1 MRFRDILTTA
11 IQSTFRSKLR
21 TTLTVIA
28 IFIGAFT
35 LTTTSA
41 IGTGVSNYIAAQVG
55 AIGAADVLLVNKAPD
70 GEAIVED
77 DGPQPYDPDSSSEAT
92 GGGASGPVALPGA
105 GVGLSPEDVDAL
117 RDIDGVLAV
126 TPLAGVSADWIE
138 FDDNG
143 RFQVS
148 LNIAA
153 GVSPADLAAGDALDN
168 DTDAFE
174 VLLPTSYLEN
184 MGFADAAAAVGET
197 VTFGLTDY
205 LGDAHEVSATVAGVQ
220 NESLLGSGVGL
231 NSAMANE
238 LERVTSTGKPDN
250 VETTFVSATVQIPAD
265 STPEDIAAIK
275 ERLADE
281 GFTAQTLE
289 DQLGSFQLVI
299 NGIVGVL
306 NAFAVIALLAAGF
319 GIVNTLL
326 MSVQERTREIG
337 LMKAMGM
344 SGGRVFSL
352 FSLEAIFIGFL
363 GSALG
368 ALASIAVGVPLSG
381 LLSRTV
387 LSGLPGLD
395 ILQYAPGSV
404 ATVILVVMALAFVAG
419 TLPARRA
426 ARQNPIDALR
436 YE

>member
-1 MRFRDILTTA
+1 MKFRDILGTA

-21 TTLTVIA
+21 TTLTVVA

-55 AIGAADVLLVNKAPD
+55 AIGSADVLTVTKAPD
-70 GEAIVED
+70 GEVVEAG
-77 DGPQPYDPDSSSEAT
+77 DGPQPYDPDAT
-92 GGGASGPVALPGA
+92 SADGGSSGPIALPGA
-105 GVGLSPEDVDAL
+105 GGAMTPEDVETL
-117 RDIDGVLAV
+117 RGIDGVLAV
-126 TPLAGVSADWIE
+126 TPLARVSAEWIE
-138 FDDNG
+138 YGDNG

-148 LNIAA
+148 VNIAA
-153 GVSPADLAAGDALDN
+153 GVSPADLAAGVALDN

-184 MGFADAAAAVGET
+184 LGFADADSAVGET
-197 VTFGLTDY
+197 VVFGLTDY
-205 LGDAHEVSATVAGVQ
+205 LGVAHEVSATVVGVQ

-238 LERVTSTGKPDN
+238 FETVTSTGKPDN
-250 VETTFVSATVQIPAD
+250 VDTTYISATVQIAAD
-265 STPEDIAAIK
+265 STPEQIAEMK
-275 ERLADE
+275 DRLAAE

-289 DQLGSFQLVI
+289 DQLGAFQLVI

-352 FSLEAIFIGFL
+352 FSLEAVFIGFL

-368 ALASIAVGVPLSG
+368 AIVSIAIGIPLSG

>member
-1 MRFRDILTTA
+1 VRFRDLLGTA
-11 IQSTFRSKLR
+11 VQSTFRSKLR
-21 TTLTVIA
+21 TSLTVIA

-41 IGTGVSNYIAAQVG
+41 IGTGVSDYIAAQVG
-55 AIGAADVLLVNKAPD
+55 AIGSADVLLVDRAPE
-70 GEAIVED
+70 GQPAAED
-77 DGPQPYDPDSSSEAT
+77 DGPQPYDPDAAET
-92 GGGASGPVALPGA
+92 RTDGASGPVALPGA
-105 GVGLSPEDVDAL
+105 GVGLSPEDVETL
-117 RDIDGVLAV
+117 RGIEGVLSV
-126 TPLAGVSADWIE
+126 TPLTGASADWVE
-138 FDDNG
+138 FADNG
-143 RFQVS
+143 RYQVS
-148 LNIAA
+148 VNIAA
-153 GVSPADLAAGDALDN
+153 GVSPADLAAGVALDN
-168 DTDAFE
+168 DTTDFE
-174 VLLPTSYLEN
+174 VLLPTSYIEN
-184 MGFADAAAAVGET
+184 LGFADAEGAVGES
-197 VTFGLTDY
+197 VTLGLTDY
-205 LGDAHEVSATVAGVQ
+205 LGEAHEVSATVVGVQ
-220 NESLLGSGVGL
+220 NDSLLGSGVGL
-231 NSAMANE
+231 NSALANE
-238 LERVTSTGKPDN
+238 LERVTSTGKPEN
-250 VETTFVSATVQIPAD
+250 IETTYVSATVQVASG
-265 STPEDIAAIK
+265 STPEDIDAVK
-275 ERLADE
+275 ERLTDA

-344 SGGRVFSL
+344 SRGRVFSL
-352 FSLEAIFIGFL
+352 FSLEAVFIGFL

-368 ALASIAVGVPLSG
+368 AAVSIAVGVPLSAM
-381 LLSRTV
+381 LSRTV

-395 ILQYAPGSV
+395 ILQYSPASV
-404 ATVILVVMALAFVAG
+404 ATVIIVVMALAFVAG

>member
-1 MRFRDILTTA
+1 MKFRDILATA
-11 IQSTFRSKLR
+11 VQSTFRSKLR

-41 IGTGVSNYIAAQVG
+41 IGTGVSNYITAQVD
-55 AIGAADVLLVNKAPD
+55 AIGSADVLTVSKAPD
-70 GEAIVED
+70 GEVIEAT
-77 DGPQPYDPDSSSEAT
+77 DGPQPYDPDAPSADAGS
-92 GGGASGPVALPGA
+92 SGPVALPGA
-105 GVGLSPEDVDAL
+105 GTGLSPEDIDTL
-117 RDIDGVLAV
+117 RGIEGVLAV
-126 TPLAGVSADWIE
+126 TPLARVSADWIE
-138 FDDNG
+138 FDGNG
-143 RFQVS
+143 KFQVS
-148 LNIAA
+148 INIAA
-153 GVSPADLAAGDALDN
+153 GVSPEDLAAGGALDN
-168 DTDAFE
+168 DTDEFE

-184 MGFADAAAAVGET
+184 LGFDDAEAAVGET

-205 LGDAHEVSATVAGVQ
+205 LGEAHEVSATVVGVQ

-238 LERVTSTGKPDN
+238 IASVTSTGKPDN
-250 VETTFVSATVQIPAD
+250 VETTYLSATVQIAAD
-265 STPEDIAAIK
+265 STPEDIAEIK
-275 ERLADE
+275 DRLADE

-352 FSLEAIFIGFL
+352 FSLEAVFIGFL

-368 ALASIAVGVPLSG
+368 ALVSIAIGIPLSG
-381 LLSRTV
+381 LLSSTV

>member
-1 MRFRDILTTA
+1 MNARDIVGTA
-11 IQSTFRSKLR
+11 IQSTLRSKLR

-41 IGTGVSNYIAAQVG
+41 IGTGVSDYITAQVG
-55 AIGAADVLLVNKAPD
+55 AIGSADVLTVSKAAD
-70 GEAIVED
+70 GEAATEG
-77 DGPQPYDPDSSSEAT
+77 DGPQPYDPDAASAGA
-92 GGGASGPVALPGA
+92 GGGPSGPVALPGA
-105 GVGLSPEDVDAL
+105 GAALTPDDVAVL

-126 TPLAGVSADWIE
+126 TPLAQVSPDWIE
-138 FDDNG
+138 FADNG

-148 LNIAA
+148 VNIAA
-153 GVSPADLAAGDALDN
+153 GVSPADLAAGSALDN
-168 DTDAFE
+168 ATDE
-174 VLLPTSYLEN
+174 SQILLPTSYLEN
-184 MGFADAAAAVGET
+184 LGFDDADAAVGET

-205 LGDAHEVSATVAGVQ
+205 LGEAHEVTATVVGVQ

-231 NSAMANE
+231 NSAMADE
-238 LERVTSTGKPDN
+238 LETITDTGKPDN
-250 VETTFVSATVQIPAD
+250 IATTYISATVQIAED
-265 STPEDIAAIK
+265 STPEQITEIK

-281 GFTAQTLE
+281 GFSAQTLE

-344 SGGRVFSL
+344 SGGRVFAL
-352 FSLEAIFIGFL
+352 FSIEAVFIGFL

-368 ALASIAVGVPLSG
+368 AVVSIGIGIPLSSV
-381 LLSRTV
+381 LSQTV

-395 ILQYAPGSV
+395 ILQYAPASV
-404 ATVILVVMALAFVAG
+404 ITVILVVMALAFVAG

>member
-1 MRFRDILTTA
+1 MKSRDILATA
-11 IQSTFRSKLR
+11 VQNTFRSKLR

-41 IGTGVSNYIAAQVG
+41 IGTGVSSYIAAQVG
-55 AIGAADVLLVNKAPD
+55 AIGSADVLTVTKAAE
-70 GEAIVED
+70 GEVVEAD
-77 DGPQPYDPDSSSEAT
+77 DGPQPYDPDAAPAD
-92 GGGASGPVALPGA
+92 GGASGPIALPGA
-105 GVGLSPEDVDAL
+105 GGAMTPEDVETL
-117 RDIDGVLAV
+117 RSIEGVQAV
-126 TPLAGVSADWIE
+126 TPLAAVSADWIE
-138 FDDNG
+138 FGDNG

-148 LNIAA
+148 VNVAA
-153 GVSPADLAAGDALDN
+153 GVSPADLAAGVALDN
-168 DTDAFE
+168 DTADFE

-184 MGFADAAAAVGET
+184 LGFDGAESAVGET

-205 LGDAHEVSATVAGVQ
+205 LGEAHEVSATVVGVQ

-238 LERVTSTGKPDN
+238 IESVTSTGKPDN
-250 VETTFVSATVQIPAD
+250 IDTTYISATVQLAPE
-265 STPEDIAAIK
+265 STPQHVQAMKD
-275 ERLADE
+275 RLAEE

-289 DQLGSFQLVI
+289 DQLGAFQLVI

-352 FSLEAIFIGFL
+352 FSLEAVFIGFL

-368 ALASIAVGVPLSG
+368 AVVSIAIGIPLSG
-381 LLSRTV
+381 ALSSTV

-426 ARQNPIDALR
+426 SRQNPIDALR

>member
-1 MRFRDILTTA
+1 MRFRDILATA
-11 IQSTFRSKLR
+11 VQSTFRSKLR

-55 AIGAADVLLVNKAPD
+55 AIGSADVLTVSKAPD
-70 GEAIVED
+70 GEVVEAD
-77 DGPQPYDPDSSSEAT
+77 DGPQPYDPDTAT
-92 GGGASGPVALPGA
+92 SGGGVSGPVALPGA
-105 GVGLSPEDVDAL
+105 GGGLSPEDVETL
-117 RDIDGVLAV
+117 QGVEGVLAV
-126 TPLAGVSADWIE
+126 TPLARVSADWIE
-138 FDDNG
+138 FADNG
-143 RFQVS
+143 RFQVT

-153 GVSPADLAAGDALDN
+153 GVSPADLAAGEALDN
-168 DTDAFE
+168 DTDRFE

-184 MGFADAAAAVGET
+184 MGFADAESAVGET

-205 LGDAHEVSATVAGVQ
+205 LGQAHEVAATVVGVQ

-238 LERVTSTGKPDN
+238 LESVTSTGKPDN
-250 VETTFVSATVQIPAD
+250 VETTYISATVQIAAD
-265 STPEDIAAIK
+265 STPEQIAEIK
-275 ERLADE
+275 DQLAEE

-352 FSLEAIFIGFL
+352 FSLEAVFIGFL

-368 ALASIAVGVPLSG
+368 AIVSIAIGVPLSG

-404 ATVILVVMALAFVAG
+404 ATVILIVMALAFVAG

>member
-1 MRFRDILTTA
+1 MKFRDILGTA
-11 IQSTFRSKLR
+11 VQSTFRSKLR

-41 IGTGVSNYIAAQVG
+41 IGTGVSNYITAQVD
-55 AIGAADVLLVNKAPD
+55 AIGSADVLTVSKAPD
-70 GEAIVED
+70 GEVVEAT
-77 DGPQPYDPDSSSEAT
+77 DGPQPYDPDAPSTDPGS
-92 GGGASGPVALPGA
+92 SGPVALPGA
-105 GVGLSPEDVDAL
+105 GSGLSPEDIDTL
-117 RDIDGVLAV
+117 RGIDGVLAV
-126 TPLAGVSADWIE
+126 TPLASVSADWIE

-143 RFQVS
+143 KFQVS
-148 LNIAA
+148 INIAA
-153 GVSPADLAAGDALDN
+153 GVSPEDLAAGGALDN
-168 DTDAFE
+168 DTDEFE

-184 MGFADAAAAVGET
+184 LGFDDADAAVGET

-205 LGDAHEVSATVAGVQ
+205 LGEAHQVSATVAGVQ

-238 LERVTSTGKPDN
+238 LEAVTSTGKPDN
-250 VETTFVSATVQIPAD
+250 METTYISATVQIAAD
-265 STPEDIAAIK
+265 STPEDIAEIK
-275 ERLADE
+275 DRLADE

-352 FSLEAIFIGFL
+352 FSLEAVFIGFL

-368 ALASIAVGVPLSG
+368 VLASIAIGIPLSG
-381 LLSRTV
+381 LLSNTV

>member
-1 MRFRDILTTA
+1 MRFRDILATA
-11 IQSTFRSKLR
+11 VQSTFRSKLR
-21 TTLTVIA
+21 TALTVIA

-41 IGTGVSNYIAAQVG
+41 IGTGVSDYITAQVA
-55 AIGAADVLLVNKAPD
+55 AIGSADVLTVTKTPD
-70 GEAIVED
+70 GDVADAD
-77 DGPQPYDPDSSSEAT
+77 DGPEPYDPDAT
-92 GGGASGPVALPGA
+92 SPGGGSSGPIALPGA
-105 GVGLSPEDVDAL
+105 GGALTPDDIEAL
-117 RDIDGVLAV
+117 RSVDGILAV
-126 TPLAGVSADWIE
+126 TPLAQVSADWIE
-138 FDDNG
+138 YDQNG
-143 RFQVS
+143 RFEVS

-153 GVSPADLAAGDALDN
+153 GVSPADLAAGAALDN
-168 DTDAFE
+168 DTTDFD

-184 MGFADAAAAVGET
+184 LGFADAASAVGET

-205 LGDAHEVSATVAGVQ
+205 LGAAQEVSATVVGVQ

-238 LERVTSTGKPDN
+238 LETVANTGKPDT
-250 VETTFVSATVQIPAD
+250 VETTYISATVQIAPD
-265 STPEDIAAIK
+265 STPEEITGIQ
-275 ERLADE
+275 ERLSEA

-289 DQLGSFQLVI
+289 DQLGAFQLVI
-299 NGIVGVL
+299 DGIVGVL

-352 FSLEAIFIGFL
+352 FSLEAVFIGFL

-368 ALASIAVGVPLSG
+368 AVVSIGIGIPLSG

-387 LSGLPGLD
+387 LAGLPGLD

-404 ATVILVVMALAFVAG
+404 ATVILVVMALAFLAG

>member
-1 MRFRDILTTA
+1 MNARDIVGTA
-11 IQSTFRSKLR
+11 VQSTLRSKLR

-41 IGTGVSNYIAAQVG
+41 IGTGVSDYITAQVG
-55 AIGAADVLLVNKAPD
+55 AIGSADVLTVSKAPD
-70 GEAIVED
+70 GEPAAAD
-77 DGPQPYDPDSSSEAT
+77 DGPQPYDPDAQDSAPA
-92 GGGASGPVALPGA
+92 GPSGPIALPGA
-105 GVGLSPEDVDAL
+105 GAALTPGDADTL
-117 RDIDGVLAV
+117 RGVDGVLAV
-126 TPLAGVSADWIE
+126 TPLAQVSPDWIE
-138 FDDNG
+138 WDDRG

-148 LNIAA
+148 VNLAA
-153 GVSPADLAAGDALDN
+153 GVSPADLAAGSALAN
-168 DTDAFE
+168 DTDE
-174 VLLPTSYLEN
+174 LQVLLPTSYLEN
-184 MGFADAAAAVGET
+184 MGFADADSAVGET

-205 LGDAHEVSATVAGVQ
+205 LGTAHEVAATVVGVQ

-231 NSAMANE
+231 NSAMAEE
-238 LERVTSTGKPDN
+238 LETVSATGRPDG
-250 VETTFVSATVQIPAD
+250 VETTYLSATVQIATG
-265 STPEDIAAIK
+265 STPEQIAEIK
-275 ERLADE
+275 DRLADA
-281 GFTAQTLE
+281 GFSAQTLE

-299 NGIVGVL
+299 DGIVGVL

-344 SGGRVFSL
+344 GGGRVFAL
-352 FSLEAIFIGFL
+352 FSIEAVFIGFL

-368 ALASIAVGVPLSG
+368 ALVSIAIGVPLSG
-381 LLSRTV
+381 VLSQTV

-395 ILQYAPGSV
+395 ILQYAPASV
-404 ATVILVVMALAFVAG
+404 ATVIFVVMALAFLAG

>member
-1 MRFRDILTTA
+1 M
-11 IQSTFRSKLR
+11 
-21 TTLTVIA
+21 
-28 IFIGAFT
+28 
-35 LTTTSA
+35 
-41 IGTGVSNYIAAQVG
+41 
-55 AIGAADVLLVNKAPD
+55 
-70 GEAIVED
+70 
-77 DGPQPYDPDSSSEAT
+77 
-92 GGGASGPVALPGA
+92 
-105 GVGLSPEDVDAL
+105 
-117 RDIDGVLAV
+117 
-126 TPLAGVSADWIE
+126 
-138 FDDNG
+138 
-143 RFQVS
+143 S

-168 DTDAFE
+168 DTEDFE

-184 MGFADAAAAVGET
+184 MGFEDAASAVGET

-205 LGDAHEVSATVAGVQ
+205 LGDAHEVSATVVGVQ

-368 ALASIAVGVPLSG
+368 ALSSIAVGIPLSA

-404 ATVILVVMALAFVAG
+404 VTVILVVMALAFVAG

>member
-1 MRFRDILTTA
+1 MRFRDLLGTA
-11 IQSTFRSKLR
+11 VQSTLRSKLR
-21 TTLTVIA
+21 TSLTVVA

-41 IGTGVSNYIAAQVG
+41 IGTGVSDYIAAQVG
-55 AIGAADVLLVNKAPD
+55 AIGSADVLLVNKAAEGDPT
-70 GEAIVED
+70 AAD
-77 DGPQPYDPDSSSEAT
+77 DGPRPYDPEAAN
-92 GGGASGPVALPGA
+92 GGGAGGASGPVALPGA
-105 GVGLSPEDVDAL
+105 GVGLSPDDVAAL
-117 RDIDGVLAV
+117 RDIEGVRAV
-126 TPLAGVSADWIE
+126 TPLTGVSADWIE
-138 FDDNG
+138 FADNG

-148 LNIAA
+148 VNIAA
-153 GVSPADLAAGDALDN
+153 GVSPADLAAGVALDN
-168 DTDAFE
+168 DTTGFE

-184 MGFADAAAAVGET
+184 LGFGDAETAVGES
-197 VTFGLTDY
+197 VTLGLTDY
-205 LGDAHEVSATVAGVQ
+205 QGEAHEVSATVVGVQ
-220 NESLLGSGVGL
+220 NESLLGSGVGF
-231 NSAMANE
+231 NSALANE
-238 LERVTSTGKPDN
+238 VERVTSTGKPEN
-250 VETTFVSATVQIPAD
+250 IATTFVSATVQVAEG
-265 STPEDIAAIK
+265 STTEDIAAVK
-275 ERLADE
+275 ARLIDA

-299 NGIVGVL
+299 DGIVGVL

-344 SGGRVFSL
+344 SRGRVFSL
-352 FSLEAIFIGFL
+352 FSLEAVFIGFL

-368 ALASIAVGVPLSG
+368 ALVSIAVGVPLSAM
-381 LLSRTV
+381 LSRTV

-395 ILQYAPGSV
+395 ILQYTPTSV

>member
-1 MRFRDILTTA
+1 MRFRDILATA
-11 IQSTFRSKLR
+11 VQSTFRSKLR

-55 AIGAADVLLVNKAPD
+55 AIGSADVLTVSKAPE
-70 GEAIVED
+70 GEVVGTD
-77 DGPQPYDPDSSSEAT
+77 DGPQPYDPDTAT
-92 GGGASGPVALPGA
+92 GGGGVSGPVALPGA
-105 GVGLSPEDVDAL
+105 GGGLSPDDIEAL
-117 RDIDGVLAV
+117 QGIEGVLAV
-126 TPLAGVSADWIE
+126 TPLAQVSADWIE
-138 FDDNG
+138 FADNG
-143 RFQVS
+143 RFEVS

-153 GVSPADLAAGDALDN
+153 GVSPADLAAGEALDN
-168 DTDAFE
+168 DTDRFE

-184 MGFADAAAAVGET
+184 MGFADAESAVGET
-197 VTFGLTDY
+197 VAFGLTDY
-205 LGDAHEVSATVAGVQ
+205 LGESHEVAATVVGVQ

-238 LERVTSTGKPDN
+238 LDSVASTGKPDN
-250 VETTFVSATVQIPAD
+250 VETTYISATVQIAAD
-265 STPEDIAAIK
+265 STPEQITDIK
-275 ERLADE
+275 DRLAEE

-352 FSLEAIFIGFL
+352 FSLEAVFIGFL

-368 ALASIAVGVPLSG
+368 AIVSIAIGVPLSG

-404 ATVILVVMALAFVAG
+404 ATVILIVMALAFVAG